1 MERLR
6 VPVYYDFASVICY
19 VAHRVMERLRPA
31 LQELEIDLV
40 WNPLDLAQLAP
51 YRRGGAIPEASRA
64 NAARIADE
72 LSVPVRIPSLWL
84 DSRPLN
90 SAAIA
95 ADELGRGESW
105 RERVWTALYEDGRPL
120 EKVEDVA
127 ALARDAEIP
136 IERGAISEARG
147 KLETRTALAAQ
158 EMVTGVPTFMLG
170 RWPFGGIQQQ
180 DTMWMVLER
189 FASKSREESLS

>member
-19 VAHRVMERLRPA
+19 VAHRVMERLTPA
-31 LQELEIDLV
+31 LEELEIDLV
-40 WNPLDLAQLAP
+40 WSPLDLAQLAP
-51 YRRGGAIPEASRA
+51 YRRGGTIPEASRA
-64 NAARIADE
+64 NAARIAHE

-95 ADELGRGESW
+95 ADELGCGDSW
-105 RERVWTALYEDGRPL
+105 RERVWTALYEEGRP
-120 EKVEDVA
+120 VEDVA
-127 ALARDAEIP
+127 ALARKSQIP
-136 IERGAISEARG
+136 IDPDAIAEARG
-147 KLETRTALAAQ
+147 KLESRTHLAAQ
-158 EMVTGVPTFMLG
+158 DMVTGVPTFMLG

-180 DTMWMVLER
+180 DTMRMVLER
-189 FASKSREESLS
+189 FASRSREESLS

>member
-19 VAHRVMERLRPA
+19 VAHRVMERLSPS
-31 LQELEIDLV
+31 LEELEIDLA
-40 WNPLDLAQLAP
+40 WSPLDLAQLAP
-51 YRRGGAIPEASRA
+51 YRRGGTIPEASRT
-64 NAARIADE
+64 NAARIARE

-95 ADELGRGESW
+95 AEDLGRGESW
-105 RERVWTALYEDGRPL
+105 RERIWTALYQEGRP
-120 EKVEDVA
+120 VEDVA
-127 ALARDAEIP
+127 AFARESGIP
-136 IERGAISEARG
+136 IDPDAIAEARG
-147 KLETRTALAAQ
+147 ELESRTQLAAQ
-158 EMVTGVPTFMLG
+158 DMVTGVPTFMLG

-180 DTMWMVLER
+180 DTMRMVLER
-189 FASKSREESLS
+189 FASRSREGTLS